1 MDQKGGSKFARTFK
15 MDKEFYNINFLL
27 REISKPDLGG
37 LFRYD
42 KPFNDFEQGCLLS
55 QIIE

>member
-1 MDQKGGSKFARTFK
+1 

-27 REISKPDLGG
+27 REIIKPKSSSEKKGKPEKGD
-37 LFRYD
+37 LFRYE